1 MKFKAYRSVLLFSAM
16 ILTVL
21 WTNAQQLPVDEQKI
35 SRKFPKLSLVFNRI
49 FNNSSLDSFYGKLQQ
64 LKKLEKGLVTIVH
77 IGDSHL
83 QSDNLTG
90 EVRKGMQDFF
100 GDAGNGIIFPR
111 NLSSLEDPTKKDSTG
126 VLYQTIGINGATFET
141 FNNSADFWQ
150 KLIALHAD
158 LFIVSL
164 GTNDAQTNSYNDS
177 EFQKQVTHFLD
188 NLRKASPFASILVT
202 TTADSFKGG
211 YPNREL
217 WNINLSLF
225 SYCSA
230 HNIPVWDMYRVTNG
244 FGSAYNWMRK
254 GMMNGDGIHFT
265 ANAYKIQGQ
274 LLYSALAKGY
284 NNYTGSY

>member
-21 WTNAQQLPVDEQKI
+21 LTNAQQLPVDEQKI
-35 SRKFPKLSLVFNRI
+35 SRKFPKLSLIFNRI

-64 LKKLEKGLVTIVH
+64 LKKSEKGLVTIVH

-90 EVRKGMQDFF
+90 VVRKGMQDFF

-111 NLSSLEDPTKKDSTG
+111 DLSNLEDPNKKDSTG
-126 VLYQTIGINGATFET
+126 VQYQTFGINGATYET

-188 NLRKASPFASILVT
+188 NLRRTSPSASILVT

-225 SYCSA
+225 NYCSTN
-230 HNIPVWDMYRVTNG
+230 NIPVWDMYRVTNG

-274 LLYSALAKGY
+274 LLFTALAKGY
-284 NNYTGSY
+284 NNFTGSY